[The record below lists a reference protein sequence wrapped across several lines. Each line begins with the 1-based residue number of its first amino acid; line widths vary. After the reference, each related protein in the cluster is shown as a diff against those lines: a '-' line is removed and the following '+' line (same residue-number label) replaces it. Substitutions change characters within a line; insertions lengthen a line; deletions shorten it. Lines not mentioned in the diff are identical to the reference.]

1 MNDDRDGDSSQVPQP
16 VGRGTEPAEIEFSRE
31 LIRLEDRRLDE
42 ARRRT
47 ALAERAL
54 ELNDEQDRRQA
65 EYATLDLESRERAD
79 VRRHKRTGRAL
90 YALIA
95 IAGSTF
101 ALLVALSFFGTA
113 EQSKTAIEVLKY
125 VASGLAGYGL
135 VYAVL
140 SALRRLARPR
150 ASMQRI

>member
-1 MNDDRDGDSSQVPQP
+1 MNDDRDGGSGRVPQP
-16 VGRGTEPAEIEFSRE
+16 VNRGTEPAEIEFFRE

-47 ALAERAL
+47 ELVERAL

-65 EYATLDLESRERAD
+65 EYATHDLESRERAD

-95 IAGSTF
+95 IAGVVF
-101 ALLVALSFFGTA
+101 ALLIALSFFGTA
-113 EQSKTAIEVLKY
+113 EQSKTAIEILKY

-135 VYAVL
+135 MYAVL
-140 SALRRLARPR
+140 SALRRLTRP
-150 ASMQRI
+150 

>member
-1 MNDDRDGDSSQVPQP
+1 MNDDRDGGSGRVPQP
-16 VGRGTEPAEIEFSRE
+16 VNRGAEPAEIEFSRE

-47 ALAERAL
+47 ELAGRAL
-54 ELNDEQDRRQA
+54 ELSDEQDRRQA
-65 EYATLDLESRERAD
+65 EYAALDLESRERAD
-79 VRRHKRTGRAL
+79 IRRHKRTGRAL

-95 IAGSTF
+95 IAGVVF
-101 ALLVALSFFGTA
+101 ALLIALSFFGTA
-113 EQSKTAIEVLKY
+113 EQSKTAIEILKY

-140 SALRRLARPR
+140 SALRRLTRP
-150 ASMQRI
+150 

>member
-31 LIRLEDRRLDE
+31 
-42 ARRRT
+42 
-47 ALAERAL
+47 
-54 ELNDEQDRRQA
+54 
-65 EYATLDLESRERAD
+65 RAD

-95 IAGSTF
+95 IAGSSF

-135 VYAVL
+135 GYAVL

>member
-1 MNDDRDGDSSQVPQP
+1 MNDDRGGGSSRVPQP
-16 VGRGTEPAEIEFSRE
+16 VNRGTEPAEIEFSRE

-47 ALAERAL
+47 ELAGRAL

-65 EYATLDLESRERAD
+65 EYAKLDLESRERAD

-95 IAGSTF
+95 VAGVVF
-101 ALLVALSFFGTA
+101 ALLIALSFFGTA
-113 EQSKTAIEVLKY
+113 EQSKTAIEILKY
-125 VASGLAGYGL
+125 VASGIAGYGL

-140 SALRRLARPR
+140 SALRRLTRP
-150 ASMQRI
+150 

>member
-1 MNDDRDGDSSQVPQP
+1 MNDDRDGGNRSTAVPIRS
-16 VGRGTEPAEIEFSRE
+16 GSTPAEIEFFRE

-47 ALAERAL
+47 ELVERAL

-95 IAGSTF
+95 IAGVVF
-101 ALLVALSFFGTA
+101 ALLIALSFFGTA
-113 EQSKTAIEVLKY
+113 EQSKTAIEILKY

-135 VYAVL
+135 MYAVL
-140 SALRRLARPR
+140 SALRRLTRP
-150 ASMQRI
+150 